1 MQKQQ
6 QYGAGVGSKGA
17 AASSSSVLDLVEKLK
32 AKLAQRGARGMI
44 GLGKSFKIMDD
55 NNSRSLDQSEF
66 NKAMK
71 EQMLN
76 FSE

>member
-55 NNSRSLDQSEF
+55 NNSRSLD
-66 NKAMK
+66 
-71 EQMLN
+71 
-76 FSE
+76 